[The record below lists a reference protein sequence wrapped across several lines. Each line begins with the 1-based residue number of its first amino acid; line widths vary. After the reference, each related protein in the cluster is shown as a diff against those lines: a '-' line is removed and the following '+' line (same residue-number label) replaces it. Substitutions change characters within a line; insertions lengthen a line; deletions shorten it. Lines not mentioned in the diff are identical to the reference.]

1 MFVSRELLYEHTF
14 VCSCELLKKG
24 DIMDDE
30 LRIIIAIQAKLI
42 VDIARISV
50 ALVKKKIRS
59 KGVL

>member
-1 MFVSRELLYEHTF
+1 
-14 VCSCELLKKG
+14 
-24 DIMDDE
+24 MDDE